1 MSRPG
6 TTTTYYSRTDSMGEL
21 VSVGDF
27 VAVKPT
33 DSSRLTVGVVT
44 RISGNLSFEVVMDAD
59 PQCWS
64 RLRRIAPWYQVVKVP
79 IPGQEII
86 ARIRSNKAMYESKLA
101 EQKAAIAARRAE
113 YQARLAA
120 SRNRR

>member
-33 DSSRLTVGVVT
+33 GSSRLTVGLVT

-64 RLRRIAPWYQVVKVP
+64 RLRRIAPWYQVVKVKLP
-79 IPGQEII
+79 SQEVLD
-86 ARIRSNKAMYESKLA
+86 RIRSNKALYESKLA
-101 EQKAAIAARRAE
+101 EEKAAIAARRAE

-120 SRNRR
+120 NRNRR